1 MTSLKIRPKLN
12 KEFEKVCEEGSM
24 LEIPS
29 FTIEEL
35 KDLPFTAKAVE
46 QLEQDGL
53 IKAKICYRE

>member
-1 MTSLKIRPKLN
+1 
-12 KEFEKVCEEGSM
+12 M
-24 LEIPS
+24 LEIPP